1 MKRFRDRRRVPYA
14 AAEMFKLVGDVES
27 YPKFVPLCEGIR
39 VRRRTPL
46 GDGIEVVV
54 AEMQVGFKA
63 ICERYTSRITC
74 DTPKLEVR
82 VEYLDGPFKR
92 LESRW
97 TFRDEPPGASGDKR
111 SYVDFFIT
119 YEFKS
124 VALGLLM
131 GAMFDAAFHKYAQA
145 FVERAG
151 KVYGRAEGGA
161 QTLLEP
167 S

>member
-1 MKRFRDRRRVPYA
+1 MKRFRDRRHVPYA
-14 AAEMFKLVGDVES
+14 AAEMFRLVCDVES
-27 YPKFVPLCEGIR
+27 YPNFVPLCEGLR

-46 GDGIEVVV
+46 GEGIELVV

-74 DTPKLEVR
+74 DAPKLEVR

-97 TFRDEPPGASGDKR
+97 TFRDEPSAASSGKR
-111 SYVDFFIT
+111 SCVDFFIT

-124 VALGLLM
+124 LALGVLM

-145 FVERAG
+145 FVDRAG
-151 KVYGRAEGGA
+151 KVYGRAEGGSRPLA
-161 QTLLEP
+161 ER

>member
-1 MKRFRDRRRVPYA
+1 MKRFRDRRHVPYS
-14 AAEMFKLVGDVES
+14 AAEMFRLVSDVES
-27 YPKFVPLCEGIR
+27 YPKFVPLCEGMR

-46 GDGIEVVV
+46 ADGIEVVV

-63 ICERYTSRITC
+63 ICERYTSRVTC

-82 VEYLDGPFKR
+82 VEYIDGPFKK
-92 LESRW
+92 LDSRW
-97 TFRDEPPGASGDKR
+97 TFRDEPPPTSGGAR
-111 SYVDFFIT
+111 SCVDFSIN

-124 VALGLLM
+124 MALGLLM

-145 FVERAG
+145 FVDRAS
-151 KVYGRAEGGA
+151 KVYGRAGGGA
-161 QTLLEP
+161 RPLVER

>member
-1 MKRFRDRRRVPYA
+1 VPYA
-14 AAEMFKLVGDVES
+14 AAEMFKLVCDVES
-27 YPKFVPLCEGIR
+27 YPKFVPLCEGMR

-54 AEMQVGFKA
+54 AEMQVGFRA
-63 ICERYTSRITC
+63 ICERYTSRVTC
-74 DTPKLEVR
+74 DAPKLEVR

-92 LESRW
+92 LENRW
-97 TFRDEPPGASGDKR
+97 TFRDETPAVAGGAR
-111 SYVDFFIT
+111 SCIDFFIA

-124 VALGLLM
+124 AALGLLM

-145 FVERAG
+145 FVDRAG
-151 KVYGRAEGGA
+151 KIYGRAESGSRPLA
-161 QTLLEP
+161 ER

>member
-1 MKRFRDRRRVPYA
+1 MFR
-14 AAEMFKLVGDVES
+14 LVSDVES
-27 YPKFVPLCEGIR
+27 YPKFVPLCEGLR

-46 GDGIEVVV
+46 AEGIEVVV

-63 ICERYTSRITC
+63 ICERYTSRVTC
-74 DTPKLEVR
+74 DAPKLEVR

-97 TFRDEPPGASGDKR
+97 TFRDEPPGASAGKR
-111 SYVDFFIT
+111 SCVDFFIT

-124 VALGLLM
+124 IALGLLM

-145 FVERAG
+145 FVDRAG
-151 KVYGRAEGGA
+151 KVYGHAEGS
-161 QTLLEP
+161 LRSLSER